1 MQTGMGAN
9 PNLNLI
15 IDQVAKDKG
24 IDRSVIVDLLEQA
37 ILTAAKKTFGAERNL
52 EAEYSPEKGVVEVFQ
67 ALTIVDEIT
76 DPLEEVNQLTVAD
89 ARGKG
94 IEAEPGDELVF
105 QIFYRDED
113 AAEAKAQDDRYGDIL
128 NLRTFRRG
136 FGRIAAQTAKQVIL
150 QRTRDAEREIVYNE
164 FKDRKGDLAT
174 GTVRRFERGNIIVD
188 LVRAEA
194 VLPVREQVPRETYR
208 PGDRI
213 QAYVS
218 DVLRESRGPQI
229 VLSRAAVQFL
239 IMLFEMEV
247 PEIAEG
253 VVVIEAAA
261 REPGGRAKIA
271 VSSRDQDVDPVGA
284 CVGMKGSR
292 VQAVVQELRGEK
304 IDIVP
309 FDSDPARFVC
319 SALAPAEV
327 ARVLI
332 DEANHAMEIIVP
344 DDQLSL
350 AIGRRGQNVRLAAQ
364 LTGWKLD
371 INSESRV
378 QEMREFAFHS
388 LSQLPGMNDTLVEV
402 LYAHGFRKAK
412 DVADV
417 QPEVLE
423 QIPGITPEMVPAMQE
438 QARTQ
443 MYDDAMELARLEQE
457 REAARLAEARRHPDE
472 LTPAERMMRIR
483 GLGEKGVEQLMKAGY
498 NTVED
503 IIAEQD
509 VMKLGDQS
517 DLGIRKARQV
527 KHAAEQYLAEETRL
541 RAELDAE
548 REKLEAARA
557 LDAARAADRADGSE
571 AEADESEADEEEARA
586 EDAAEVQGAD
596 GSDAASSGEEEETTS
611 GGAAAA
617 GPGDEA

>member
-1 MQTGMGAN
+1 MQTGMGSSL
-9 PNLNLI
+9 NLNLI

-24 IDRSVIVDLLEQA
+24 IDRSVIIDLLEQA

-52 EAEYSPEKGVVEVFQ
+52 EASYAEDKGVVEVFQ
-67 ALTIVDEIT
+67 ALTIVNEIT
-76 DPLEEVNQLTVAD
+76 DPLEAVNQLTVAD
-89 ARGKG
+89 AQAKG

-113 AAEAKAQDDRYGDIL
+113 ALEAKAQDDRYGDIL

-150 QRTRDAEREIVYNE
+150 QRTRDAERELVYNE

-194 VLPVREQVPRETYR
+194 VLPIREQVPRETYR
-208 PGDRI
+208 AGDRI

-218 DVLRESRGPQI
+218 DVLRESKGPQI
-229 VLSRAAVQFL
+229 ILSRASVHFL
-239 IMLFEMEV
+239 TMLFEMEV

-271 VSSRDQDVDPVGA
+271 VSSRDSDVDPVGA

-309 FDSDPARFVC
+309 YDPDPARFVV
-319 SALAPAEV
+319 SALAPAEI

-378 QEMREFAFHS
+378 KEMREFAFHS

-412 DVADV
+412 DIADV

-423 QIPGITPEMVPAMQE
+423 QIPGITPEMIPAMQE
-438 QARTQ
+438 RARSQ
-443 MYDDAMELARLEQE
+443 MYDDAAELSRLEQE

-472 LTPAERMMRIR
+472 LTPAERLMRIR
-483 GLGEKGVEQLMKAGY
+483 GLGEKGVEALMKAGY

-503 IIAEQD
+503 VIAEQD
-509 VMKLGDQS
+509 PVKLGEQT
-517 DLGIRKARQV
+517 DLGVKKAKQI
-527 KHAAEQYLAEETRL
+527 KHAAEQYLADEARL

-548 REKLEAARA
+548 RAKLEAARA
-557 LDAARAADRADGSE
+557 FDAARAAPATEAKAEGEAAASPEEAQAAAEGDDA
-571 AEADESEADEEEARA
+571 AEADAGA
-586 EDAAEVQGAD
+586 GAD
-596 GSDAASSGEEEETTS
+596 GT
-611 GGAAAA
+611 
-617 GPGDEA
+617 